1 MTGFND
7 LLEADETGEM
17 VTPTAEAETEGT
29 QDSQEPI
36 PVVEAE
42 KTVPLRALESERG
55 KRQGYENL
63 VAQQQQQIDILMR
76 QIASQQQ
83 QQQPR
88 EQPAPVD
95 LLLNPDEWQNRLFG
109 AIESV
114 VQQQTFNRTL
124 ALSEE
129 VARDKYA
136 DYDDLIDGYFKPAAA
151 KQPEL
156 VQGLYKAPDPAKY
169 AYKQAKRMKLESEE
183 GELDYDKIKEKLRIE
198 ILAELEG
205 KKADLQKQV
214 KVPESLGQVV
224 GSGSTAG
231 RAAPPN
237 GWRASDLYD

>member
-17 VTPTAEAETEGT
+17 VTPTADAETEGT
-29 QDSQEPI
+29 QDSQESVP
-36 PVVEAE
+36 VEAE
-42 KTVPLRALESERG
+42 KTVPLKALESERG

-63 VAQQQQQIDILMR
+63 VVQQQQQIDILMR
-76 QIASQQQ
+76 QIAAQQ

-136 DYDDLIDGYFKPAAA
+136 DYDELIDGVFKPAAA
-151 KQPEL
+151 KNPEL
-156 VQGLYKAPDPAKY
+156 IQALYKAPDPAKY

-183 GELDYDKIKEKLRIE
+183 GELDYDRIKEKLRAE
-198 ILAELEG
+198 VLAEMEG
-205 KKADLQKQV
+205 KKDALQKQV
-214 KVPESLGQVV
+214 KIPESLGHLG

-231 RAAPPN
+231 RSAPPG
-237 GWRASDLYD
+237 GWRATDLYD

>member
-7 LLEADETGEM
+7 LLNADETGEDI
-17 VTPTAEAETEGT
+17 VTPAAEVETEGT
-29 QDSQEPI
+29 QDSQESI

-42 KTVPLRALESERG
+42 KTVPLKALESERG

-76 QIASQQQ
+76 QIAAQQ

-109 AIESV
+109 ALESV

-136 DYDDLIDGYFKPAAA
+136 DYDELIDGVFKPAAA
-151 KQPEL
+151 KNPEL
-156 VQGLYKAPDPAKY
+156 IQALYKAPDPAKY

-183 GELDYDKIKEKLRIE
+183 GELDVDKLKEKLRAE
-198 ILAELEG
+198 LLAEMEG
-205 KKADLQKQV
+205 KKEALQKQV
-214 KVPESLGQVV
+214 KIPESLGSV
-224 GSGSTAG
+224 GGSSSRLHTGGNDPSIKELFG
-231 RAAPPN
+231 R
-237 GWRASDLYD
+237 